1 MASIEKSL
9 IINSSPDRIWDAVR
23 DVGAI
28 HRRLAP
34 GVVANTEMLEDT
46 QFPTRRVTF
55 AQGPVVDEII
65 VDVDEARRRLVWSV
79 RADQFAHHNG
89 AMQVHD
95 ADGGARVTWIADVL
109 PDALAAVIEPMMEAG
124 MQAMKRHL
132 EAEAV
137 AA

>member
-9 IINSSPDRIWDAVR
+9 TVAALPEKIWDAVR

-34 GVVANTEMLEDT
+34 GVVSNTEMLADAP
-46 QFPTRRVTF
+46 FPTRRVTF
-55 AQGPVVDEII
+55 AHGPVVDEII
-65 VDVDEARRRLVWSV
+65 VDIDDARRRLVWSV
-79 RADQFAHHNG
+79 RAEGFAHHNG

-95 ADGGARVTWIADVL
+95 LDGAARLTWTADVL
-109 PDALAAVIEPMMEAG
+109 PDSLAGAIEPIMEAG

-132 EAEAV
+132 ESGAV